1 MQCRCLFLSMQY
13 FQSILSRLAPA
24 GSLWRDRDF
33 MRVFQANTL
42 SVLGT
47 AVTQMAL
54 PLTAV
59 QLLHAS
65 ASDMGVLAACQLLPF
80 VLGLPAGVWIDRSRK
95 RRLAISFDLFAA
107 AGLALVP
114 IAFMGGFLS
123 LPLLWLVGAMVSTNE
138 AIGGSALQVFITN
151 LVGRERLV
159 LANSKLSAAASAS
172 MVVGPALAAALVA
185 LVGAPLAITADAASF
200 LMSAWLIWR
209 IRSDEVGSKAA
220 RASVLSEVWEGL
232 RLIWR
237 TPMLRGLVWVV
248 AVWIPLNDSFK
259 ALYVLHAA
267 RNLQLNAGDIAL
279 INALG
284 AIGGLVGAA
293 LAHRMERRFGIRGT
307 LVFGVVL
314 GGCGYVLYALPSL
327 HMAHANWAAGVA
339 LMVMDCGAAMY
350 VVNYLSL
357 RQAVTP
363 DALLGRMVTSMR
375 FLTIALAPV
384 GTILIGQAG
393 DAFGLVPIFVGIGV
407 TCVLLGLAAWRWLP
421 PLARS

>member
-1 MQCRCLFLSMQY
+1 MQSLS
-13 FQSILSRLAPA
+13 SLLNRLAPA
-24 GSLWRDRDF
+24 GSLWRDHDF
-33 MRVFQANTL
+33 MRVFWANTL

-65 ASDMGVLAACQLLPF
+65 AADMGALAACQLLPF
-80 VLGLPAGVWIDRSRK
+80 VLGLPAGVWIDRSHK
-95 RRLAISFDLFAA
+95 RRLAIAFDLFAA

-114 IAFMGGFLS
+114 IAFLGGFLS

-172 MVVGPALAAALVA
+172 MVVGPAFAAGLVA
-185 LVGAPLAITADAASF
+185 MVGAPLAISVDAASF
-200 LMSAWLIWR
+200 LVSAWLIWR
-209 IRSDEVGSKAA
+209 IRFDEATSVAA
-220 RASVLSEVWEGL
+220 TRRHVLTETWQGL
-232 RLIWR
+232 QLIWH
-237 TPMLRGLVWVV
+237 TPVLRGLVWVV

-267 RNLQLNAGDIAL
+267 RNLLLDANDIAL
-279 INALG
+279 MNALG
-284 AIGGLVGAA
+284 AIGGLFGAT
-293 LAHRMERRFGIRGT
+293 LAHHMERRFGIRSALAG
-307 LVFGVVL
+307 GVAL
-314 GGCGYVLYALPSL
+314 GGLGYMLYALPSL
-327 HMAHANWAAGVA
+327 HMSHANWAAGLA

-350 VVNYLSL
+350 VVSYLSL

-375 FLTIALAPV
+375 FLTIVLAPAV
-384 GTILIGQAG
+384 TILIGHAG
-393 DAFGLVPIFVGIGV
+393 DAFGLVPIFITIGAICVVVGALAGRLLPVASVGGV
-407 TCVLLGLAAWRWLP
+407 QPRT
-421 PLARS
+421 